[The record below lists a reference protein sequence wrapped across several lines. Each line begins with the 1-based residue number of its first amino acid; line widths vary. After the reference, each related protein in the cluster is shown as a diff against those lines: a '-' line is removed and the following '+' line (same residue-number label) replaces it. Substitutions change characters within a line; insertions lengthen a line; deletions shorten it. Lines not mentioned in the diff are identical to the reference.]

1 MLLILRYLELFFKGL
16 HPPKWPHP
24 SLTACLEPPQAPWWS
39 RIIWISGEGSEWS
52 PSRILTQSL
61 CLSLQLV
68 NATQPLGMFLK
79 CVSAKRGHA
88 TLTCSIYF
96 CILDKKKIELTER
109 DWSTGADWAISSVK
123 SISNDATKFCFHWK
137 LFGFIKQ
144 TGISK
149 GKN

>member
-24 SLTACLEPPQAPWWS
+24 SLTACPEPPQAPWWS

-79 CVSAKRGHA
+79 CVSAKTGHA
-88 TLTCSIYF
+88 TLTCSIYV
-96 CILDKKKIELTER
+96 CILDKKKIELAWLTY
-109 DWSTGADWAISSVK
+109 WSRL
-123 SISNDATKFCFHWK
+123 SNK
-137 LFGFIKQ
+137 L
-144 TGISK
+144 SK
-149 GKN
+149 INFQWRHKVLFPLKTFWLYKTDRHFKG